1 MIVGDRPFQSFTSV
15 LGISLFVLIS
25 SQLLGNVAVIQL
37 AVPNIQPLP
46 EVLISELLFLY
57 FRSQRF
63 LYDKRT
69 CIYKYIHPYACILCS

>member
-1 MIVGDRPFQSFTSV
+1 MSTYVYDDMDVINSFPTNVLLLCRNMIVGDRPFQSFTSV

-46 EVLISELLFLY
+46 EVTLSVVV
-57 FRSQRF
+57 Q
-63 LYDKRT
+63 
-69 CIYKYIHPYACILCS
+69 